1 MYWVRKGIIGGS
13 CLPYTVDE
21 IKKWK
26 ASGVKK
32 VVVLPEEWEIEEAW
46 GSVDYY
52 FSVLEENGL
61 KFIYVPIP
69 DGYPPTLS
77 QFEEIME
84 WLEGRGNL
92 VHCVGGIGRT
102 GTVLAGYLMV
112 TEGLNA
118 NEAVE
123 EVRKYREGAV
133 QTMQQFEF
141 LLSLEGKNNVG
152 KRRLST

>member
-1 MYWVRKGIIGGS
+1 
-13 CLPYTVDE
+13 
-21 IKKWK
+21 
-26 ASGVKK
+26 
-32 VVVLPEEWEIEEAW
+32 
-46 GSVDYY
+46 
-52 FSVLEENGL
+52 
-61 KFIYVPIP
+61 
-69 DGYPPTLS
+69 
-77 QFEEIME
+77 ME